1 MKKSG
6 NPYIYYICYS
16 WYKCFAFAFRDT
28 YIAGANVMIDDAE
41 KLGEKIDVLT
51 QIMYCYLERNTHDIG
66 F

>member
-1 MKKSG
+1 
-6 NPYIYYICYS
+6 
-16 WYKCFAFAFRDT
+16 
-28 YIAGANVMIDDAE
+28 MIDDAE